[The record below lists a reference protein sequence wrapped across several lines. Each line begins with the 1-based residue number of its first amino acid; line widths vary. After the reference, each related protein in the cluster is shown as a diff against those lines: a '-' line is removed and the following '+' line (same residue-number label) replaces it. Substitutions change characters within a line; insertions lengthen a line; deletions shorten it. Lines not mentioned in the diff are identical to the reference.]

1 MTFGKPG
8 RPHEDRLLRQREI
21 YLAVSPLI
29 LTHGARISMVEAA
42 EAACLS
48 VGGLYHYFPT
58 KRDLILHGLDPA
70 ARRRICA
77 DESQR
82 LRGLLDGSDRSL
94 VEFFVDTTLHLIAF
108 MRPSVVAAF
117 DLGDGTLQRTLDAC
131 WTTDVREMVDGF
143 RVLLPDAPVAD
154 LSALARSIRRAML
167 GVVIEPEVDMEVVRA
182 DLRRLIGA
190 HVDALT
196 AMAVA

>member
-1 MTFGKPG
+1 VAWT
-8 RPHEDRLLRQREI
+8 
-21 YLAVSPLI
+21 SPL
-29 LTHGARISMVEAA
+29 
-42 EAACLS
+42 
-48 VGGLYHYFPT
+48 PPQ
-58 KRDLILHGLDPA
+58 PA
-70 ARRRICA
+70 YAIP
-77 DESQR
+77 
-82 LRGLLDGSDRSL
+82 
-94 VEFFVDTTLHLIAF
+94 VDTTLHLIAF

>member
-8 RPHEDRLLRQREI
+8 RPPEDRLLRQREI
-21 YLAVSPLI
+21 YLAVAPLI
-29 LTHGARISMVEAA
+29 LAHGARISMREAA

-58 KRDLILHGLDPA
+58 KRDLVLHGLDPV

-82 LRGLLDGSDRSL
+82 LRGLLDGSDRAL
-94 VEFFVDTTLHLIAF
+94 VDFFVDTTLHLVAF
-108 MRPSVVAAF
+108 MRPSVVAAL
-117 DLGDGTLQRTLDAC
+117 DLGDDTLQRTLDAR
-131 WTTDVREMVDGF
+131 WTTDVHEMVDGF
-143 RVLLPDAPVAD
+143 RVLLPDAPVAE
-154 LSALARSIRRAML
+154 LSALARSIRRAIL
-167 GVVIEPEVDMEVVRA
+167 GVLIEREVDTEVVRA

-190 HVDALT
+190 HVDSLT